1 MEEGDS
7 GRSPWFKKVFHRIT
21 GGERPQTADDVERSV
36 HNLEEQGLISIQE
49 GDMIESLLEFGE
61 TLAREIMV
69 PRIAIHALPVD
80 ASVPDILEAVEKFGH
95 SRLPVYEED
104 VDRVLGLLHV
114 KDALPFWGAE
124 TLDLRKLMR
133 PVLFIPETKR
143 ITDLLSEMRK
153 KRGHLAVVIDEYG
166 GTAGIL
172 TIEDILEEIVGE
184 IQDEHDSEDPQMVQ
198 LNQNELRVD
207 ARLDADEVAEYFSVE
222 LPKNGFD
229 TVGGFLN
236 SLTGQVPQTGEV
248 ICFGPLE
255 FVVEESDE
263 RRIKKVKVR
272 RTAEA

>member
-7 GRSPWFKKVFHRIT
+7 SRSPWLQRLILRFT
-21 GGERPQTADDVERSV
+21 GRERPQTANDVERSV
-36 HNLEEQGLISIQE
+36 HNLEEQGLISTQE

-80 ASVPDILEAVEKFGH
+80 APIADILEAVEKYGH

-104 VDRVLGLLHV
+104 VDHVLGLLHV
-114 KDALPFWGAE
+114 KDALPFWGDE
-124 TLDLRKLMR
+124 KLDLRKLMR
-133 PVLFIPETKR
+133 PVLFVPETKR

-153 KRGHLAVVIDEYG
+153 TRSHLAVVIDEYG

-172 TIEDILEEIVGE
+172 TIEDIIEEIVGE
-184 IQDEHDSEDPQMVQ
+184 IQDEHDSEEAQLIR

-207 ARLDADEVAEYFSVE
+207 ARLDVDEVAEFFSVE

-255 FVVEESDE
+255 FMVEESDE
-263 RRIKKVKVR
+263 RRIKKIKVR